1 MKPETGTSFFNR
13 VFAVWAILVTSPLK
27 VLGGS
32 KVSDVDIMSQQ
43 PNDPF
48 DRLAESVREVR
59 SQQAGRRGLQ
69 EISMNGF
76 GYKFVGVTNFANSIS
91 GPDVALNVTS
101 PGGAFEL
108 VRIPGARST
117 GSQIPVTMEVVD
129 SSQGQVIVQY
139 LTNLAGSVTLNQAI
153 QALSLNGT
161 KVTNLP
167 IVINNN
173 QTVTPLLLTD
183 IFTPPS
189 SVDAIN
195 SSNIAVVTVNNGG
208 DVAINL
214 AGKSIILENNHN
226 GTFRV
231 DPVLAAAPTAAPVLS
246 PSQQA
251 PTPSPVGSPTTS
263 NPTTNIPT
271 TANPTSA
278 APSTLNPSTESPVA
292 TSAAPSS
299 QNPTSNPATSSPES
313 QAPAS
318 TNSPSQSLA
327 PSPSG
332 SPTTSSPASANPT
345 SAAPST
351 LNPSTESPVAT
362 SAAPSSQNPTSNPA
376 TNSPEESK
384 SPTIVPTAPPI
395 SATPSPAT
403 RVPTPRSTLPTDAP
417 GTGTPMWTPT
427 TNPVTGQ
434 PTWTPTFSPSAN
446 PASNAPSPSP
456 VSNPTNSPESKSPV
470 DAPSSFPTRSPFSEA
485 PITLSPVILSPTFN
499 PTASP
504 VLMLTP
510 SPSNNPT
517 QEPTSVPTIE
527 PTQAPVHIANI
538 TVNGMHC
545 SIFGCGN
552 MTMVGVKDG
561 NQIQYVIFDNN
572 NVVAIDQNSL
582 PKISGNIRSAN
593 CTEKGIDIDTSAG
606 TYEIELNATENDEGT
621 CVVNS
626 TGYEFS
632 THSPTPSP
640 TGSPTTPIK
649 ALGNEAGLS
658 DSEWGGV
665 VAGAVIGMGLVIM
678 GAICCWCCKEK
689 KDKDIAQDLFAKSIA
704 NSAAD
709 RAARTYAA
717 NPNLKDLYEV
727 VYNTTMANMAF
738 FYKEPVLVGLA
749 ADAAADAANTVLVA
763 ARDLPSA
770 TATASAAAAAITT
783 GLTVNINHA
792 ANIGNGVRIA
802 AIGPVGAALS
812 NGELVVHILAN
823 GNFTG
828 PVAVAAL
835 GPVPHAHALPAI
847 VSAYVA
853 SMNAYNAHGKP
864 YVSAIA
870 GVHAS
875 RGCTVNNRTVPA
887 ALDGAAEKARQL
899 PSNIIKITDITP
911 LAVHQKG
918 VSVAA

>member
-278 APSTLNPSTESPVA
+278 APSTLNPSTA
-292 TSAAPSS
+292 
-299 QNPTSNPATSSPES
+299 
-313 QAPAS
+313 
-318 TNSPSQSLA
+318 
-327 PSPSG
+327 
-332 SPTTSSPASANPT
+332 